1 MTLTTLLFLFCQ
13 PTECLVMSQPD
24 GLYVF
29 SRSVTEVHTVEVDG
43 SEVTFMPKHD
53 PRYYKSEMLGL

>member
-1 MTLTTLLFLFCQ
+1 MN
-13 PTECLVMSQPD
+13 QPD